1 MRSNLRRFL
10 GPRNFKG
17 FHLKNPFFFSP
28 ANKTTNYISQYSIRG
43 DTRDS
48 KGVNWQKVF
57 ENRSPANREVNH
69 LTPFATNPHTKTA
82 LAVPGAIKARIY
94 EDISVNKISPQETSF
109 KYGISVPRV
118 EAIIELETIRRK
130 WQSENLITPS
140 LKRLSSTILGM
151 VPQINFNRNSQ
162 DGKPPVT
169 DNLTEIPMPN
179 ETRTQRFIS
188 IAESEPFGPVD
199 AADVLGIQ
207 PASKLLEQ
215 ITSVDIIHHKDP
227 AHEKKKADAFIAPQ
241 LEGEKA
247 VFKFTSAKVGKVGF
261 RYGSARDDQKHNR
274 KVKFNSVGQMKYA

>member
-1 MRSNLRRFL
+1 MLKVLIGRRF
-10 GPRNFKG
+10 
-17 FHLKNPFFFSP
+17 
-28 ANKTTNYISQYSIRG
+28 
-43 DTRDS
+43 
-48 KGVNWQKVF
+48 F
-57 ENRSPANREVNH
+57 ENRGAANREVNH

-82 LAVPGAIKARIY
+82 LAVPGVIKARIY
-94 EDISVNKISPQETSF
+94 EDITVNNASPQETSF

-118 EAIIELETIRRK
+118 EAIIELEAIRRK

-151 VPQINFNRNSQ
+151 VPQINFNRPTEN
-162 DGKPPVT
+162 GKPPVT

-199 AADVLGIQ
+199 AANVLGIK

-227 AHEKKKADAFIAPQ
+227 AHEKKKSDAFIAAQ

-247 VFKFTSAKVGKVGF
+247 VFKFTPAKVGKVGF

-274 KVKFNSVGQMKYA
+274 KVKYNSIGQMKYA